1 MNKFITL
8 LTTLISTMLFTVAT
22 LASSVEKH
30 TILVVGDSLSA
41 AYNMPQDAGWV
52 SLLEKRLSENN
63 FSATTV
69 NASIGG
75 DTTAGGLSRINEALR
90 YAKPSLT
97 IIELGGN
104 DGLRGLPIDEM
115 RNNLEQMI
123 VTAKTSGS
131 EVMLLGVQLPPNYG
145 PTYTK
150 AFSDSFSLLA
160 DKYDVALVPSMLLG
174 FEDDPNYFQADQ
186 IHPSADAQVLIL
198 NNVWPTIYQLL
209 K

>member
-1 MNKFITL
+1 MNRFITL
-8 LTTLISTMLFTVAT
+8 FTVLISTLLLTTAT

-30 TILVVGDSLSA
+30 AILVIGDSLSA
-41 AYNMPQDAGWV
+41 AYNMPQEAGWV
-52 SLLEKRLSENN
+52 SLLEKRLGQNN
-63 FSATTV
+63 FPTTIV

-104 DGLRGLPIDEM
+104 DGLRGLPINEM

-123 VTAKTSGS
+123 VAAKTSGS

-145 PTYTK
+145 PTYTQ

-160 DKYDVALVPSMLLG
+160 DKHDAALVPSMLSG

-186 IHPSADAQVLIL
+186 IHPSTEAQVLIL
-198 NNVWPTIYQLL
+198 DNVWPTIHQLL